1 MSAGLRPWE
10 CGRRRVA
17 SLCCEVA
24 PQPPSHSGSPGSMI
38 WMLHISDPQARQGGR
53 KRHDVFLAWEF
64 GTLTQTP
71 TPTPSQAH
79 AARSSLQH
87 YLSAYHAPPT
97 HISLQTHISTAAL
110 SPTCALTHHLAHS
123 RMLQPT
129 AGSPSLLPRG
139 HGAWPGWAQAEGF
152 GA

>member
-1 MSAGLRPWE
+1 
-10 CGRRRVA
+10 
-17 SLCCEVA
+17 
-24 PQPPSHSGSPGSMI
+24 
-38 WMLHISDPQARQGGR
+38 MLHISDPQARQGGR

-110 SPTCALTHHLAHS
+110 SHTCALTHHLAHS